1 MENIEIKLLKFKEE
15 LLAFTIPRWEELP
28 DIELYMD
35 QVITFIEKHLC
46 TLITGEGKKIITS
59 SMINNYVKLG
69 LIPKPIKRRYNK
81 THLAYLFAI
90 SILKNVFTIQ
100 EVKDGILFQ
109 ANIDGEKMAYNNFC
123 EEQEN
128 AIKILGQQIK
138 SADIEEE
145 SKINLEVLIDKNN
158 RAIKFATFSFAS
170 KIIGE
175 KIICLQR
182 EFMERENKE

>member
-1 MENIEIKLLKFKEE
+1 MENIESELLKFKED
-15 LLAFTIPRWEELP
+15 LLSFKIPRWEDLP

-35 QVITFIEKHLC
+35 QVISFIEQHLSIL
-46 TLITGEGKKIITS
+46 TSGADKKIITS

-69 LIPKPIKRRYNK
+69 LIPKPVKRRYNK

-109 ANIDGEKMAYNNFC
+109 ANINGEKMAYNSFC

-128 AIKILGQQIK
+128 AIQILAEQLK
-138 SADIEEE
+138 SEERD
-145 SKINLEVLIDKNN
+145 SQAKINLDVVINQDN

-182 EFMERENKE
+182 EFMEKENKR